1 MLNLFDFNLISIF
14 HFISFDRIL
23 TTSRVFFFAFIV
35 EHAGIFRKFNQQVSR
50 PANAEK
56 KTV

>member
-23 TTSRVFFFAFIV
+23 TTSRVFFAFIA